1 MRYKLVK
8 AQDNIVWVP
17 IQPLMQD
24 VMEALDNAKK
34 IDTSS
39 MDDNEKR
46 GVDFTILTMEGV
58 YSFLGSLL
66 TEQTLNDAKEK
77 LNDQQTNTKDNN

>member
-66 TEQTLNDAKEK
+66 TEQTLNDAKER

>member
-24 VMEALDNAKK
+24 VLEALDNAKK
-34 IDTSS
+34 IDTTD

-66 TEQTLNDAKEK
+66 TEQTLHDAKER
-77 LNDQQTNTKDNN
+77 LNDQQRNTENNN